1 MDQKHRYGKK
11 NIIPIT
17 MNAKNN
23 FIKKI
28 LKFFSTEDK
37 NNLRESIQGAIEES
51 SKNGHD
57 NSNLTNK
64 EKTILENIL
73 TINKLKASDIM
84 VPRAEIISASYQSN
98 YDDLIL
104 IINKESHSRIPIYR
118 KDLDDVIGMVHIKDL
133 IKFISSSSKEEFQIK
148 NIMKDI
154 LFVPPSMPVLNILLK
169 MQSTK
174 LHMALVIDEHG
185 GTDGLVTIED
195 LVEEIVGEI
204 QDEHDN
210 EEIID
215 FKKIDDKTF
224 VADAKM
230 EVNDFIQRTK
240 MDFNSD
246 KVDTLGGY
254 VFSLINRVPHKGE
267 IIKTEDKKYAF
278 EIIDADPRKI
288 KVLKIYY
295 S

>member
-1 MDQKHRYGKK
+1 MSS
-11 NIIPIT
+11 
-17 MNAKNN
+17 KNN
-23 FIKKI
+23 FLKKI
-28 LKFFSTEDK
+28 LKIFSSEDK

-57 NSNLTNK
+57 SSNLSNK

-98 YDDLIL
+98 YDDLIA

-133 IKFISSSSKEEFQIK
+133 IKFISSNSKEQFQIK
-148 NIMKDI
+148 DIIKDI

-215 FKKIDDKTF
+215 FKKIDNKTF

-230 EVNDFIQRTK
+230 EVSDFIKRTN

-267 IIKTEDKKYAF
+267 IIKTEDKKYVF
-278 EIIDADPRKI
+278 EILDADPRKI

>member
-1 MDQKHRYGKK
+1 MSS
-11 NIIPIT
+11 
-17 MNAKNN
+17 KNN
-23 FIKKI
+23 FLKKI
-28 LKFFSTEDK
+28 LKIFYSEDK

-57 NSNLTNK
+57 NSNLSYK

-98 YDDLIL
+98 YDDLIE

-133 IKFISSSSKEEFQIK
+133 IKFISSNSKEQFQIK
-148 NIMKDI
+148 DIIKDI

-210 EEIID
+210 EEVID
-215 FKKIDDKTF
+215 FKKIDNKTF

-230 EVNDFIQRTK
+230 EVSDFIKRTN

-267 IIKTEDKKYAF
+267 IIKTEDKKYVF
-278 EIIDADPRKI
+278 EILEADPRKI

>member
-1 MDQKHRYGKK
+1 
-11 NIIPIT
+11 
-17 MNAKNN
+17 MNSKNN
-23 FIKKI
+23 FFKKI
-28 LKFFSTEDK
+28 LKIFSSEDK

-57 NSNLTNK
+57 NSNLSYK

-98 YDDLIL
+98 YDDLIV

-133 IKFISSSSKEEFQIK
+133 IKFISSNSKEQFQIK
-148 NIMKDI
+148 DIIKDI

-210 EEIID
+210 EEVID

-230 EVNDFIQRTK
+230 EVSDFIKRTN

-278 EIIDADPRKI
+278 EIVDADPRKI

>member
-1 MDQKHRYGKK
+1 MSS
-11 NIIPIT
+11 
-17 MNAKNN
+17 KNN
-23 FIKKI
+23 FLKKI
-28 LKFFSTEDK
+28 LKIFSSEDK

-57 NSNLTNK
+57 NSNLSYK

-98 YDDLIL
+98 YDDLIV

-133 IKFISSSSKEEFQIK
+133 IKFISSNSKEQFQIK
-148 NIMKDI
+148 DIIKDI

-210 EEIID
+210 EEVID

-230 EVNDFIQRTK
+230 EVSDFIKRTN

-267 IIKTEDKKYAF
+267 IVKTEDKKYAF
-278 EIIDADPRKI
+278 EIVDADPRKI

>member
-1 MDQKHRYGKK
+1 MSS
-11 NIIPIT
+11 
-17 MNAKNN
+17 KNN
-23 FIKKI
+23 FLKKI
-28 LKFFSTEDK
+28 LKIFYSEDK

-57 NSNLTNK
+57 NSNLSNK

-84 VPRAEIISASYQSN
+84 VPRVEIISASYQSN
-98 YDDLIL
+98 YDDLIA
-104 IINKESHSRIPIYR
+104 IINKETHSRIPIYR
-118 KDLDDVIGMVHIKDL
+118 KDLDDVVGMVHIKDL
-133 IKFISSSSKEEFQIK
+133 IKFISSNSKEQFQIK
-148 NIMKDI
+148 DIIKNI

-185 GTDGLVTIED
+185 GTDGLVTSED

-210 EEIID
+210 EEVID

-230 EVNDFIQRTK
+230 EVSDFIKRTN
-240 MDFNSD
+240 MDFKSD

-278 EIIDADPRKI
+278 EIVDADPRKI

>member
-1 MDQKHRYGKK
+1 MSS
-11 NIIPIT
+11 
-17 MNAKNN
+17 KNN
-23 FIKKI
+23 FLKKI
-28 LKFFSTEDK
+28 LKIFSSEDK

-57 NSNLTNK
+57 NSNLSYK

-98 YDDLIL
+98 YDDLIV

-133 IKFISSSSKEEFQIK
+133 IKFISSNSKEQFQIK
-148 NIMKDI
+148 DIIKDI

-210 EEIID
+210 EEVID
-215 FKKIDDKTF
+215 FKKIDNKTF

-230 EVNDFIQRTK
+230 EVSDFIKRTN
-240 MDFNSD
+240 MNFNSD

-278 EIIDADPRKI
+278 EILEADPRKI

>member
-1 MDQKHRYGKK
+1 MSS
-11 NIIPIT
+11 
-17 MNAKNN
+17 KNN
-23 FIKKI
+23 FLKKI
-28 LKFFSTEDK
+28 LKVFSSEDK

-57 NSNLTNK
+57 NSNLSYK

-98 YDDLIL
+98 YDDLIV

-133 IKFISSSSKEEFQIK
+133 IKFISSNSKEQFQIK
-148 NIMKDI
+148 DIIKDI

-210 EEIID
+210 EEVID

-230 EVNDFIQRTK
+230 EVSDFIKRTN

-278 EIIDADPRKI
+278 EIVDADPRKI

>member
-1 MDQKHRYGKK
+1 MSS
-11 NIIPIT
+11 
-17 MNAKNN
+17 KNN
-23 FIKKI
+23 FLKKI
-28 LKFFSTEDK
+28 LKIFSSEDK

-57 NSNLTNK
+57 SSNLSNK

-98 YDDLIL
+98 YDDLIA

-133 IKFISSSSKEEFQIK
+133 IKFISSNSKEQFQIK
-148 NIMKDI
+148 DIIKDI

-215 FKKIDDKTF
+215 FKKIDNKTF

-230 EVNDFIQRTK
+230 EVSDSIKRTN

-267 IIKTEDKKYAF
+267 IIKIEDKKYTF
-278 EIIDADPRKI
+278 EILDADPRKI

>member
-1 MDQKHRYGKK
+1 MSS
-11 NIIPIT
+11 
-17 MNAKNN
+17 KNN
-23 FIKKI
+23 FLKKI
-28 LKFFSTEDK
+28 LKIFYSEDK

-57 NSNLTNK
+57 NSNLSNK

-84 VPRAEIISASYQSN
+84 VPRVEIISASYQSN
-98 YDDLIL
+98 YDDLIA
-104 IINKESHSRIPIYR
+104 IINKETHSRIPIYR
-118 KDLDDVIGMVHIKDL
+118 KDLDDVVGMVHIKDL
-133 IKFISSSSKEEFQIK
+133 IKFISSNSKEQFQIK
-148 NIMKDI
+148 DIVKNI

-210 EEIID
+210 EEVID

-230 EVNDFIQRTK
+230 EVSDFIKRTN

-267 IIKTEDKKYAF
+267 IIKTEDKKYVF
-278 EIIDADPRKI
+278 EILEADPRKI

>member
-1 MDQKHRYGKK
+1 MSS
-11 NIIPIT
+11 
-17 MNAKNN
+17 KNN
-23 FIKKI
+23 FLKKI
-28 LKFFSTEDK
+28 LKIFYSEDK

-57 NSNLTNK
+57 NSNLSYK

-98 YDDLIL
+98 YDDLIA
-104 IINKESHSRIPIYR
+104 IINKESHSRIPICR
-118 KDLDDVIGMVHIKDL
+118 KDLDDVIGIVHIKDL
-133 IKFISSSSKEEFQIK
+133 IKFISSNSKEQFEIK
-148 NIMKDI
+148 NIVKNV

-210 EEIID
+210 EEVID
-215 FKKIDDKTF
+215 FKRIDNKTF

-230 EVNDFIQRTK
+230 EVSDFIKRTN

-267 IIKTEDKKYAF
+267 IIKTEDKKFAF
-278 EIIDADPRKI
+278 EIVDADPRKI

>member
-1 MDQKHRYGKK
+1 
-11 NIIPIT
+11 

-28 LKFFSTEDK
+28 LKFFSNEDK

>member
-1 MDQKHRYGKK
+1 MSS
-11 NIIPIT
+11 
-17 MNAKNN
+17 KNN